1 MSVKKHAFKIPTSRL
16 KGIRGILLDL
26 DNTLY
31 RYEPCQQAALKS
43 AYMLIRRKAPM
54 DFSELKLRYE
64 EARNNIKKP
73 LIGKAAS
80 HSRLLYFQNLFEACL
95 RGTDAKFAL
104 EVESAYWAG
113 YFTRMKLRPGV
124 LDFLTWCRKNGIV
137 TCILTDLTADIQF
150 KKMIHLKIDK
160 LIDWVVSS
168 EEAGADKP
176 HKSMFRLALKKM
188 GLSRSDVLMIG
199 DNYHKDILG
208 AKALGIR
215 TV

>member
-1 MSVKKHAFKIPTSRL
+1 MT
-16 KGIRGILLDL
+16 
-26 DNTLY
+26 
-31 RYEPCQQAALKS
+31 
-43 AYMLIRRKAPM
+43 
-54 DFSELKLRYE
+54 ELKQATMAEVTANATKPDARARERALRQ
-64 EARNNIKKP
+64 AR
-73 LIGKAAS
+73 
-80 HSRLLYFQNLFEACL
+80 
-95 RGTDAKFAL
+95 TDAK
-104 EVESAYWAG
+104 SAWDNLRTASEKG
-113 YFTRMKLRPGV
+113 LDGSVRDDLIAAAVTRMKLRPGV

-215 TV
+215 TVLSK